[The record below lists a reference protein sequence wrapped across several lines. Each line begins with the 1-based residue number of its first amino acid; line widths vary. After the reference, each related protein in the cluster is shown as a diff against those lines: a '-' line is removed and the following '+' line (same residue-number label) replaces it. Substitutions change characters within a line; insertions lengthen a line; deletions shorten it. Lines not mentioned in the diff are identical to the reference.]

1 MLTSMVCMIGLAVEH
16 YPHSEATEAIPRVSG
31 KVKFTHWCG
40 GNQEPSKQSTRP
52 HHSWRQ

>member
-1 MLTSMVCMIGLAVEH
+1 MLTSVVCMIGLAVEH